1 MTIDPNINQA
11 AGESYRVRLWR
22 SRTPGLPLYPC
33 VTEEVVRLRG
43 PVEIQNHHPYCLVI
57 FVTEGKIVHRY
68 QNLSCVL
75 TPGFALVVPA
85 GTFSFSSTAGYHK
98 YVIGLK
104 GKETELLLADFG
116 LRQMVKVPADPA
128 KLLKI
133 FHCLDRNL
141 GRRDGGDVPEMLGQS
156 FKLLGLLAETNQVQ
170 GDRVAAGL
178 ADRIRAKIESKISMP
193 INLKEL
199 GLELGVPQSSLRR
212 IFCQSFGVSPKAFQA
227 GLRMSRVLELLELSD
242 LSIKEIAAESGFRNQ
257 YYFSNFVKKE
267 YGIAP
272 VKLRVQLRASSKEL
286 DLPPLHP

>member
-1 MTIDPNINQA
+1 MPIDPNINQA

-33 VTEEVVRLRG
+33 LTEEVVRRRG

-57 FVTEGKIVHRY
+57 FVTEGKIVHHY
-68 QNLSCVL
+68 QNMQSTL

-116 LRQMVKVPADPA
+116 LRQMVKIAADPA

-156 FKLLGLLAETNQVQ
+156 LKLLSLLAGANQAR
-170 GDRVAAGL
+170 GDTAAGL
-178 ADRIRAKIESKISMP
+178 ADSIRAKIESKISTP
-193 INLKEL
+193 VNLKEL

-212 IFCQSFGVSPKAFQA
+212 IFRDSFGVSPKAFQA
-227 GLRMSRVLELLELSD
+227 DLRMRRALELLELSE

-267 YGIAP
+267 YGLAP
-272 VKLRVQLRASSKEL
+272 VKLRARLRASSKEL